1 MLGAEGTVLRRQ
13 LTRFMETHPGIRVVQ
28 RPTPDAADQRHQL
41 YVQWLNAGAS
51 EPDILQL
58 DAIWTPEFAA
68 AGWIL
73 DLERFHPASGDFFPA
88 TIVANQWNKRLF
100 ALPWFVDVGMLYWRT
115 DLMAAAP
122 TTFAELER
130 VATRAKASRGLKYG
144 LVWQGARYE
153 GLVTVFTEYLGAHG
167 GSILEGGRVTVNS
180 PAAVQALTAM
190 RDEIWR
196 DGIVPSSVLTWH
208 EEESR
213 FAFQNGESV
222 FMRNWPY
229 PYALMNDSS
238 ASRVAG
244 RYAIAPMPAAPGG
257 RPTAAL
263 GGANL
268 AINLN
273 SDHPEAAWAV
283 IDYLTRP
290 EQMIE
295 RAKVVGQFPTR
306 PALYDQPALAR
317 ALEVPTAQARL
328 VIEHAVPRPVTPVY
342 TQLSDIL
349 QIDLHRALTRQ
360 LEPAAALAH
369 AAREMQ
375 ALLDRVGLGE
385 GGNVAGR

>member
-13 LTRFMETHPGIRVVQ
+13 LARFMETHPGIRVVQ

-51 EPDILQL
+51 QPDILQL

-73 DLERFHPASGDFFPA
+73 DLERFHPNSSDFFPA
-88 TIVANQWNKRLF
+88 TIVENQWNKHLF

-122 TTFAELER
+122 TTFADLER
-130 VATRAKASRGLKYG
+130 VAARAKAERGLKYG

-153 GLVTVFTEYLGAHG
+153 GLVTVFSEYLGAHG
-167 GSILEGGRVTVNS
+167 GSILEGTRVTVNS
-180 PAAVQALTAM
+180 PAAVQALTTM
-190 RDEIWR
+190 RDEIYR

-213 FAFQNGESV
+213 FAFQNGEAV

-229 PYALMNDSS
+229 PYAQMNDSS

-268 AINLN
+268 AINVN

-283 IDYLTRP
+283 IDYLTQP

-306 PALYDQPALAR
+306 PALYDEPALAR
-317 ALEVPTAQARL
+317 ALAEPVAQARL

-375 ALLDRVGLGE
+375 ALLDRAGLGE
-385 GGNVAGR
+385 GGIVAGR

>member
-1 MLGAEGTVLRRQ
+1 
-13 LTRFMETHPGIRVVQ
+13 
-28 RPTPDAADQRHQL
+28 
-41 YVQWLNAGAS
+41 
-51 EPDILQL
+51 
-58 DAIWTPEFAA
+58 
-68 AGWIL
+68 
-73 DLERFHPASGDFFPA
+73 
-88 TIVANQWNKRLF
+88 
-100 ALPWFVDVGMLYWRT
+100 
-115 DLMAAAP
+115 
-122 TTFAELER
+122 
-130 VATRAKASRGLKYG
+130 
-144 LVWQGARYE
+144 
-153 GLVTVFTEYLGAHG
+153 
-167 GSILEGGRVTVNS
+167 
-180 PAAVQALTAM
+180 
-190 RDEIWR
+190 
-196 DGIVPSSVLTWH
+196 VPSSVLTWH

-229 PYALMNDSS
+229 PYAQMNDSS

-268 AINLN
+268 AINAN

-283 IDYLTRP
+283 IDYLTQP
-290 EQMIE
+290 QQMIE
-295 RAKVVGQFPTR
+295 RARVVGQFPTR
-306 PALYDQPALAR
+306 PALYDEPALAQ
-317 ALEVPTAQARL
+317 ALAEPVAQARL

-375 ALLDRVGLGE
+375 ALLVRVGLGE
-385 GGNVAGR
+385 GGNVVGR